1 VQKRARRRAAAVLT
15 EDTAAFRRLGYREA
29 GRRGPLEA
37 RLVADGRPTLRLAL
51 RPTGGRIF
59 GGTFALEVATDGPV
73 LPRTRGISAR
83 GIGALRFRGIA
94 FRARSGD
101 DEGRRLAERLTS
113 DDRLAQALSR
123 VHFEQI
129 RVDPDGRPVIRHM
142 GGSLVWLLFPPLAR
156 PIPIVPEQIEA
167 TVSALEIFSDRSQK
181 PKDERRSP

>member
-1 VQKRARRRAAAVLT
+1 MQKRARRRAAAVLT
-15 EDTAAFRRLGYREA
+15 EDVEAFGRLGYREV

-37 RLVADGRPTLRLAL
+37 RLVADRRPALRLAL

-83 GIGALRFRGIA
+83 GIGTVRLRGFA
-94 FRARSGD
+94 FRARGGD

-113 DDRLAQALSR
+113 DDLLAKALSG

-129 RVDPDGRPVIRHM
+129 RVDSDGRAVIRHM

-167 TVSALEIFSDRSQK
+167 TVSALEAFSHLGPRPNDDRR
-181 PKDERRSP
+181 PP

>member
-1 VQKRARRRAAAVLT
+1 MQKRARRRAAAVLT
-15 EDTAAFRRLGYREA
+15 EDIEAFGRLGYREV

-37 RLVADGRPTLRLAL
+37 RLVADGRPALRLAL
-51 RPTGGRIF
+51 RPTGGRVF

-83 GIGALRFRGIA
+83 GIGVVRLRGIA

-101 DEGRRLAERLTS
+101 EEGRRLAERLTS
-113 DDRLAQALSR
+113 DHLLTQALSG

-129 RVDPDGRPVIRHM
+129 RVDSDGRAVIRHM

-156 PIPIVPEQIEA
+156 PVPIVLEQIEA
-167 TVSALEIFSDRSQK
+167 TVSALEAFSGGG
-181 PKDERRSP
+181 RRPNDGRRPR

>member
-1 VQKRARRRAAAVLT
+1 MQKRARKRAAAVLS
-15 EDTAAFRRLGYREA
+15 EDVEAFGELGYREV

-37 RLVADGRPTLRLAL
+37 RLVADGRPPLRLAL

-59 GGTFALEVATDGPV
+59 GGTFALEVATDEPV
-73 LPRTRGISAR
+73 LSRTRGISAR
-83 GIGALRFRGIA
+83 GIGAVRLRGFT
-94 FRARSGD
+94 FRARSDD

-113 DDRLAQALSR
+113 DRLLARALSR

-129 RVDPDGRPVIRHM
+129 RVDPTGRAVIRHM

-167 TVSALEIFSDRSQK
+167 TVSALEAFSGRG
-181 PKDERRSP
+181 RR